1 MPDITIVMSTARDDY
16 PLLGLPETHLFTP
29 LIESLNKQTFKD
41 FELIIVDSLWE
52 KRDRT
57 PLKNA
62 EFKIKHIW
70 PKGSTWLGKGM
81 FHSANSYNTAL
92 LHADSELI
100 VKIDDCMEIESERHL
115 ARLWNWYDEGYIPLQ
130 AYKYYF
136 KGEPAIYSDTLVDE
150 VIELGNFPPDNI
162 KMMRRNWSNE
172 VYKVGEPVQDTRLNQ
187 FTSPNKVVNHEWYYG
202 VSSVPLRNAL
212 QVNGYDESMD
222 GYRGLLDVDFGSRLE
237 MNGCNQ
243 FLLDR
248 ELMLIEH
255 INDALSKEVIKRRV
269 PFLDKYAIYQLNR
282 KTFTHRANDFTFT
295 DQDIEYI
302 REESIK
308 NDTYNEQWFNYWVK
322 NQRTFD
328 LTEMS
333 LEA

>member
-16 PLLGLPETHLFTP
+16 PLLGLPETHLFDP

-52 KRDRT
+52 KRELS
-57 PLKNA
+57 PFSNA
-62 EFKIKHIW
+62 NFKIKHVW
-70 PKGSTWLGKGM
+70 PKGSPWLGKGM

-100 VKIDDCMEIESERHL
+100 VKIDDCMEFESERHL
-115 ARLWNWYDEGYIPLQ
+115 AKLWNWYNEGYVPLQ
-130 AYKYYF
+130 TFKYYF
-136 KGEPAIYSDTLVDE
+136 KGEPAIYSDTLIDE
-150 VIELGNFPPDNI
+150 MIELGDFPAEDV
-162 KMMRRNWSNE
+162 RVLRHGWSNK
-172 VYKVGEPVQDTRLNQ
+172 VYKIGEQVQDTRLNQ

-222 GYRGLLDVDFGSRLE
+222 GCRGLLDVDFGSRLE
-237 MNGCNQ
+237 MNGCGQ

-255 INDALSKEVIKRRV
+255 INDALSKQAIKRRI

-282 KTFTHRANDFTFT
+282 KKFTVQANEFTFN

-302 REESIK
+302 RTESIK
-308 NDTYNEQWFNYWVK
+308 KDTYNEQWFNYWIK
-322 NQRTFD
+322 KQRTFN
-328 LTEMS
+328 LKEMR
-333 LEA
+333 LEL